1 MKTEKLWKKLSKDS
15 RYLFLG
21 LSDKQIEE
29 IYAARAKKKK
39 NFEGKKGGEE

>member
-1 MKTEKLWKKLSKDS
+1 MKTDKLWRKLSKES

-29 IYAARAKKKK
+29 INASRAKK
-39 NFEGKKGGEE
+39 NALKKGKEVKE